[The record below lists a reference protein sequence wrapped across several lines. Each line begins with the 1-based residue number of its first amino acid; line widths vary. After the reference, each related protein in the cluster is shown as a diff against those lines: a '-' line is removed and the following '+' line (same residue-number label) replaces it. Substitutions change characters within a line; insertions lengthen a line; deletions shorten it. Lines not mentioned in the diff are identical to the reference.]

1 MEQRIS
7 DVGKSGGRK
16 EGVQEQG
23 LPERRW
29 EKGGKVRKDKRK
41 EVRGLDGQLQGE
53 IAFRVIH
60 VPA

>member
-1 MEQRIS
+1 M
-7 DVGKSGGRK
+7 
-16 EGVQEQG
+16 QEQG

-29 EKGGKVRKDKRK
+29 EKGGKVRIDKRK
-41 EVRGLDGQLQGE
+41 EVRGLDGRFKGE